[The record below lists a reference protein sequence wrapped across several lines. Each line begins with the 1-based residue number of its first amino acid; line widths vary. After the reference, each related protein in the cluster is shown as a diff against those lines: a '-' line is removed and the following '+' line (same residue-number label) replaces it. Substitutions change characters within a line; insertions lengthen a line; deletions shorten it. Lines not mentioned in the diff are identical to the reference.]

1 MSFPNF
7 ITCFAVALLL
17 VVATA
22 TATAIASPDSLPYLV
37 SELLITGTIDE
48 IPFDLTGTIQQV
60 EVQYVKPAI
69 AIPCFSECLFGLTCI
84 PIANWDWKKAVAT
97 AIKDGVNSLNNID
110 AAGCRVNALTCAR
123 VSCSYDSAI
132 HLCND
137 NVSVSF
143 NDILYPFQTLSA

>member
-69 AIPCFSECLFGLTCI
+69 AIPCFSECL
-84 PIANWDWKKAVAT
+84 
-97 AIKDGVNSLNNID
+97 
-110 AAGCRVNALTCAR
+110 
-123 VSCSYDSAI
+123 VS
-132 HLCND
+132 
-137 NVSVSF
+137 
-143 NDILYPFQTLSA
+143 ILFPRYPEEKFTDFMIFQTGFSIPSIP